1 MAVDLSRI
9 SKLHFS
15 LLGAS
20 GGLAYATHLGEPGS
34 LLLGG
39 AVMGTNFWL
48 MRMIAHFLRSASVDP
63 KRRSS
68 AGLAVGA
75 FMLKFGL
82 FLALIAALFWRLP
95 IEGMSFAFGATL
107 LLVACVVEAVRSG
120 NRLAE
125 GVE

>member
-1 MAVDLSRI
+1 MAVDLARI
-9 SKLHFS
+9 NKLHFG

-20 GGLAYATHLGEPGS
+20 GGLAYATHLGEPAS

-48 MRMIAHFLRSASVDP
+48 MRVIANFVRSAIADP
-63 KRRSS
+63 ERKGS
-68 AGLAVGA
+68 AALAVGA
-75 FMLKFGL
+75 FILKFGL
-82 FLALIAALFWRLP
+82 FLALIAVLFWRLP

-107 LLVACVVEAVRSG
+107 LLLACVVEAVRNG
-120 NRLAE
+120 NRLVE